1 MYKSLYTQPL
11 GQDEP
16 DPRTRNVQNFEET
29 RLAWALVRHIG
40 QKRCT
45 FKCVGNFSVRF
56 ADDLVDGFFPR
67 RVDVATFFDVD
78 EELAEAH
85 QGDFEEFFRHLKF
98 VGFVVVVV
106 QGLKELAFA
115 GDFQIGGGVD
125 SFRKRMTS
133 VFLDLD
139 VKEFSE
145 VRKPFDELR
154 SGRSVKLD
162 IWEESLQDI

>member
-40 QKRCT
+40 QKCCT

-85 QGDFEEFFRHLKF
+85 QGDFEEFFGHL
-98 VGFVVVVV
+98 
-106 QGLKELAFA
+106 EY
-115 GDFQIGGGVD
+115 
-125 SFRKRMTS
+125 S
-133 VFLDLD
+133 VIFN
-139 VKEFSE
+139 S
-145 VRKPFDELR
+145 RTGNR
-154 SGRSVKLD
+154 
-162 IWEESLQDI
+162 